1 MSVCLYNNRQ
11 IGRRMKDGMHTN
23 LLSCINM
30 ELWFGGRAS
39 AELRAWRLGRCRLG
53 APRVWRVSRD
63 ANEHRM
69 RRRQS
74 QLSHAYG
81 SEYLCTPSLGPVV
94 RRKTDHLAW
103 ARMGTDG
110 CRGQRVHD
118 HNLRSL
124 NFVKQY
130 RSGMLMRWRSDPVG
144 SNLRERKLESK
155 RRLERKS

>member
-1 MSVCLYNNRQ
+1 MSIHQSPDRAAHKGGQAYESIDLHGVCLYTNRQ
-11 IGRRMKDGMHTN
+11 IGRRIKEGMHTN
-23 LLSCINM
+23 LLNCINI
-30 ELWFGGRAS
+30 ELWFGGRAP
-39 AELRAWRLGRCRLG
+39 AELRAWRLGRCLLG

-110 CRGQRVHD
+110 CMGAELAEV
-118 HNLRSL
+118 
-124 NFVKQY
+124 VC
-130 RSGMLMRWRSDPVG
+130 
-144 SNLRERKLESK
+144 
-155 RRLERKS
+155 

>member
-1 MSVCLYNNRQ
+1 
-11 IGRRMKDGMHTN
+11 MKDGMHTN
-23 LLSCINM
+23 LLSCINL
-30 ELWFGGRAS
+30 ELWFGGRAP
-39 AELRAWRLGRCRLG
+39 AELRAWSL
-53 APRVWRVSRD
+53 
-63 ANEHRM
+63 
-69 RRRQS
+69 
-74 QLSHAYG
+74 HAYG
-81 SEYLCTPSLGPVV
+81 SEYLRTPSLCPVV

-130 RSGMLMRWRSDPVG
+130 RSGMLMRWRSDPFG

-155 RRLERKS
+155 RRLGRKS